1 MHFCLAHRRSAR
13 KKLAQTARDLVH
25 QAQTREDMRLVYQFW
40 AERCGGASKAGGGVD
55 RRTQGRRMNIV
66 A

>member
-1 MHFCLAHRRSAR
+1 MYFRLSHRRSAR

-25 QAQTREDMRLVYQFW
+25 QAQTREDMRLVYQYW
-40 AERCGGASKAGGGVD
+40 AERFGGADKAGSGAD
-55 RRTQGRRMNIV
+55 RRTQGRRMNVV